1 MDAIY
6 TAKATVQGGREGRVT
21 SSDGA
26 IQLDL
31 SMPKEL
37 GGAGG
42 SGTNPEQL
50 FAAGY
55 AACYESALKLVA
67 RQQDTKVGETQITSQ
82 VTIGHDPSGGY
93 KLEVQLDV
101 KIPGV
106 ELDVAKQ
113 LIQAAHQA
121 CPYSKATRGNIDV
134 HIRVVKEA

>member
-1 MDAIY
+1 MEAIY
-6 TAKATVQGGREGRVT
+6 TAKATVQGGREGKVS

-37 GGAGG
+37 QGPGG

-67 RQQDTKVGETQITSQ
+67 RNKKMAIGDTQ
-82 VTIGHDPSGGY
+82 VTAQVSIGNDPAGGF
-93 KLEVQLDV
+93 KLAVQLDV

-106 ELDVAKQ
+106 EVDVAKE
-113 LIQAAHQA
+113 LIQEAHHV

-134 HIRVVKEA
+134 VLRVVK